1 MDAAERELMQAHA
14 RGDGRAV
21 ALAYLDAADLAAR
34 SGDEGRAAFFLTHAW
49 VFALEAGDPLAGD
62 CHLRLVRMGRA

>member
-1 MDAAERELMQAHA
+1 MNAAERDLLEAHA

-21 ALAYLDAADLAAR
+21 ARAYLAAANGAAR
-34 SGDEGRAAFFLTHAW
+34 AGDEGRAAFFLTHAW

-62 CHLRLVRMGRA
+62 CHERLSRMGRA